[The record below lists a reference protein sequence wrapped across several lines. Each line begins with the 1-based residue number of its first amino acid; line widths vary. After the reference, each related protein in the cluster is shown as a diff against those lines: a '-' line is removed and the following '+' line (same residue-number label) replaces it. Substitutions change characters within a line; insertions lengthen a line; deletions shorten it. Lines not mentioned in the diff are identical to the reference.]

1 MRVGLK
7 NRSAFKVVFLYPLC
21 YLTSIQF
28 ECLRVKRLFL
38 IGVVGLAMAGC
49 GESDIEKLS
58 NKQDK
63 LSKEIAIL
71 NAKAVEPA
79 AECDKLSAV
88 YLSLVDKTTS
98 EAEANKKKVL
108 RCVNRPLN
116 CKIKH

>member
-1 MRVGLK
+1 M
-7 NRSAFKVVFLYPLC
+7 
-21 YLTSIQF
+21 
-28 ECLRVKRLFL
+28 KRLFL
-38 IGVVGLAMAGC
+38 VGVVGLVLVGC

-63 LSKEIAIL
+63 LSKEISIL

-98 EAEANKKKVL
+98 EAEANKKKGIEVCQQAFEL
-108 RCVNRPLN
+108 QNKALELQGEVVNIQLD
-116 CKIKH
+116 KIALDVAKRGE